1 MKEIPGF
8 EGRYA
13 VTSCGKVYS
22 IRYKRFLK
30 LIGGKGNYQ
39 MIGLYD
45 AEGNYKQEY
54 VHRLVAKTYI
64 PNPCGYKEVNHKDEI
79 KDHNWVDNLEWCSR
93 KYNINYG
100 SRSARSAASRT
111 GMKYKKYNVT
121 HKQCPLCGRNISTAN
136 FNRHYVSCERSVG
149 KLKEVF

>member
-30 LIGGKGNYQ
+30 LVGGKGNYQ
-39 MIGLYD
+39 GVNLPD
-45 AEGNYKQEY
+45 KEGKWNFYY
-54 VHRLVAKTYI
+54 VHRLMALTYI
-64 PNPCGYKEVNHKDEI
+64 PNPCGYKEVNHKDEV
-79 KDHNWVDNLEWCSR
+79 KDHNWYMNLEWCTR

-100 SRSARSAASRT
+100 NRSARSAASRT
-111 GMKYKKYNVT
+111 GMKYNVT

-136 FNRHYVSCERSVG
+136 FNRHYVSCEKSLS
-149 KLKEVF
+149 KSL